1 MGKKTPKPP
10 APIDYAAA
18 ATAQGEANKT
28 ASLLGSYLSNP
39 NVTNPYGSS
48 RTTWGVALDS
58 NGKPIL
64 DEKGN
69 PQVQAN
75 VVQTLQGAGYTD
87 ASGNKIAST
96 GAALAE
102 ENRQKVEAQLSGLA
116 STGADVAAKS
126 LSNPFQYGVNYTGPK
141 LETEGPKGGA
151 INYGPAADAY
161 GLSGSINAN
170 DYRAAGINA
179 DDYGRAAS
187 INAGAYNAAGI
198 DANAYGQAGGIN
210 AGAYGQAA
218 GINAGDYGQAMGR
231 LDLSNVARMPV
242 NAGMTGQNAILSRL
256 APQIQQSEAA
266 TAQRLANQGITLGG
280 EAYRN
285 AMRNQGQQFNDL
297 YTQAALQGINLDIG
311 ANQQGYGQALS
322 SAGLYNQAINQN
334 FAQGATARE
343 MQNQAIAQNYGQG
356 LSAQQ
361 LANQAIGQNFGQ
373 GLAAQQLANQA
384 AGQNFG
390 QGLSAQELANA
401 AIGQNFGQGVTAQQL
416 TNAAAAQN
424 FGQGLSAQQLTNA
437 AIDQNYGRAATSS
450 GLQNAAQTLD
460 YNQRLTSSRFGNES
474 KANDLAMQLGL
485 YNQPLNAVNALMA
498 SSQIQNPVFGAY
510 SGSNVAAAPVFEGVR
525 ATGADAN
532 ANYATRVGAYN
543 AGMGAIGAIG
553 GAATTAAA
561 AAASD
566 IRLKSKIVRVG
577 THPLGIGIYEYDI
590 DGRRERGVIAQ
601 EVERVLPSAVI
612 EHPDGYKMVDYGAL

>member
-28 ASLLGSYLSNP
+28 AALLGSYLSNP

-126 LSNPFQYGVNYTGPK
+126 LSNPFQYGVGYTGPK

-198 DANAYGQAGGIN
+198 DANAYGRAGGIN
-210 AGAYGQAA
+210 AGA
-218 GINAGDYGQAMGR
+218 YGQAMGR

-334 FAQGATARE
+334 F
-343 MQNQAIAQNYGQG
+343 GQG

-373 GLAAQQLANQA
+373 GLSAQQLANQA

-424 FGQGLSAQQLTNA
+424 FGQELSAKQLANA

-543 AGMGAIGAIG
+543 AGMGALGAIG
-553 GAATTAAA
+553 GAAAT

>member
-10 APIDYAAA
+10 APIDYTAA
-18 ATAQGEANKT
+18 ATAQGQANL
-28 ASLLGSYLSNP
+28 ASALQTSYLSNP
-39 NVTNPYGSS
+39 NIVNPYGSS
-48 RTTWGVALDS
+48 TTTFGEARDASGNVIPGATQATVRQELNDASKAALAS
-58 NGKPIL
+58 QQEV
-64 DEKGN
+64 EK
-69 PQVQAN
+69 QLAALA
-75 VVQTLQGAGYTD
+75 LQGAGVATKQLGTPFSYDPSKSFLNTAGAQAQTYTP
-87 ASGNKIAST
+87 SGAL
-96 GAALAE
+96 GAL
-102 ENRQKVEAQLSGLA
+102 
-116 STGADVAAKS
+116 
-126 LSNPFQYGVNYTGPK
+126 
-141 LETEGPKGGA
+141 
-151 INYGPAADAY
+151 NYGPKVGEY
-161 GLSGSINAN
+161 GM
-170 DYRAAGINA
+170 AAGINA

-198 DANAYGQAGGIN
+198 DANAYGKAG
-210 AGAYGQAA
+210 
-218 GINAGDYGQAMGR
+218 GINAGDYGQATGL

-256 APQIQQSEAA
+256 APQIRQSEAA
-266 TAQRLANQGITLGG
+266 TAQRLANQGITQGS

-322 SAGLYNQAINQN
+322 SAGLYNQAI
-334 FAQGATARE
+334 
-343 MQNQAIAQNYGQG
+343 AQNYGQG

-361 LANQAIGQNFGQ
+361 LANQSIAQNFGQ
-373 GLAAQQLANQA
+373 GLSAQQIANQA
-384 AGQNFG
+384 AGQNFN

-416 TNAAAAQN
+416 SNQ
-424 FGQGLSAQQLTNA
+424 
-437 AIDQNYGRAATSS
+437 AIGQNYGQAAASAS
-450 GLQNAAQTLD
+450 FQNAAQAQAA
-460 YNQRLTSSRFGNES
+460 NQQMAQESANREAQNQIFNQQMSSANFQNAARQ
-474 KANDLAMQLGL
+474 NDLQMQLGL
-485 YNQPLNAVNALMA
+485 YNQPLNQVNALMSA
-498 SSQIQNPVFGAY
+498 SQIQNPTFQAYTGA
-510 SGSNVAAAPVFEGVR
+510 NVNAAPVFQ
-525 ATGADAN
+525 ASQQTGQDAQQ
-532 ANYATRVGAYN
+532 AYAQQVGAYN
-543 AGMGAIGAIG
+543 ARLGAYGAIA
-553 GAATTAAA
+553 GAAGTAA

>member
-1 MGKKTPKPP
+1 MGKNTPKPP

-126 LSNPFQYGVNYTGPK
+126 LSNPFQYGVGYTGPK

-198 DANAYGQAGGIN
+198 DANAYGRAGGIN
-210 AGAYGQAA
+210 AGA
-218 GINAGDYGQAMGR
+218 YGQAMGR

-334 FAQGATARE
+334 F
-343 MQNQAIAQNYGQG
+343 GQG

-373 GLAAQQLANQA
+373 GLSAQQLANQA

-424 FGQGLSAQQLTNA
+424 FGQELSAKQLANA

-543 AGMGAIGAIG
+543 AGMGALGAIG
-553 GAATTAAA
+553 GAAAT

>member
-126 LSNPFQYGVNYTGPK
+126 LSNPFQYGVGYTGPK
-141 LETEGPKGGA
+141 LQTEGPTGGA

-161 GLSGSINAN
+161 GLAGSINAN

-187 INAGAYNAAGI
+187 INAGAY
-198 DANAYGQAGGIN
+198 GQAG
-210 AGAYGQAA
+210 

-266 TAQRLANQGITLGG
+266 TAQRLANQGITPGS

-285 AMRNQGQQFNDL
+285 AMRDQGQQANDL

-334 FAQGATARE
+334 F
-343 MQNQAIAQNYGQG
+343 GQG

-361 LANQAIGQNFGQ
+361 LSNQAI
-373 GLAAQQLANQA
+373 
-384 AGQNFG
+384 GQNFG

-460 YNQRLTSSRFGNES
+460 YNQRLTSSRFGNEA

-532 ANYATRVGAYN
+532 ANYAQRVGTYN
-543 AGMGAIGAIG
+543 AGIGALGQIG
-553 GAATTAAA
+553 GLAAQAAI
-561 AAASD
+561 SD
-566 IRLKSKIVRVG
+566 IRLKSKIVRVD

>member
-1 MGKKTPKPP
+1 MGKNTPKPP

-28 ASLLGSYLSNP
+28 AALLGSYLSNP

-126 LSNPFQYGVNYTGPK
+126 LSNPFQYGVGYTGPK

-198 DANAYGQAGGIN
+198 DANAYGRAGGIN
-210 AGAYGQAA
+210 AGA
-218 GINAGDYGQAMGR
+218 YGQAMGR

-334 FAQGATARE
+334 F
-343 MQNQAIAQNYGQG
+343 GQG

-373 GLAAQQLANQA
+373 GLSAQQLANQA

-424 FGQGLSAQQLTNA
+424 FGQELSAKQLANA

-543 AGMGAIGAIG
+543 AGMGALGAIG
-553 GAATTAAA
+553 GAAAT